1 MDRRKRIV
9 VLRLSGETQHE
20 RKTGNM
26 KMEKWREMEERG
38 KRSRG
43 RSTRK
48 MTKFRELFLVSV
60 RAINAFSRSA
70 VQIGTDAPH
79 RLFTRF
85 IAFQNARRRN
95 EKSCCDLN

>member
-1 MDRRKRIV
+1 MREKRIV

-26 KMEKWREMEERG
+26 KMEKWRTREERG
-38 KRSRG
+38 KKSRG

-48 MTKFRELFLVSV
+48 MTKFRQLFLVSV
-60 RAINAFSRSA
+60 RAINAFSRSV

-85 IAFQNARRRN
+85 IAFAMKNRAVI
-95 EKSCCDLN
+95 